1 MKKIK
6 QLFVVLVSL
15 GLLASLCL
23 NWSRHQ
29 VEQANRSM
37 ETVMDYQ
44 ALVRMADSEGLSRQ
58 SVFKKFKDA
67 GVTTLAVSDRTIMDM
82 AGEGLVTYYTGGE
95 LLRQKEIGGLSPS
108 WQAIVSS
115 PDFTYQAVYLADGTS
130 RRTFDALIETLGA
143 RFDRDRFQ
151 KVSDTPRVY
160 MLKAPTALNKNPFSQ
175 DQLGIQETPSC
186 LRLYSSD

>member
-1 MKKIK
+1 VKKIK

-95 LLRQKEIGGLSPS
+95 LLRQKEIGGLSPGRPLYPHRILPIRLS
-108 WQAIVSS
+108 TWPMERAAAPLMPSLKHWAPVL
-115 PDFTYQAVYLADGTS
+115 TGTAS
-130 RRTFDALIETLGA
+130 RRSPIRPVSTCSRLRRPSIRILSA
-143 RFDRDRFQ
+143 RTSWASRKR
-151 KVSDTPRVY
+151 P
-160 MLKAPTALNKNPFSQ
+160 
-175 DQLGIQETPSC
+175 
-186 LRLYSSD
+186 

>member
-37 ETVMDYQ
+37 ETVMNYQ

-143 RFDRDRFQ
+143 VLTGTASRRSPIRP
-151 KVSDTPRVY
+151 VSTCSR
-160 MLKAPTALNKNPFSQ
+160 LRR
-175 DQLGIQETPSC
+175 PSIRI
-186 LRLYSSD
+186 LSARTSWASRKRP

>member
-44 ALVRMADSEGLSRQ
+44 ALVRMADSEGL
-58 SVFKKFKDA
+58 
-67 GVTTLAVSDRTIMDM
+67 
-82 AGEGLVTYYTGGE
+82 
-95 LLRQKEIGGLSPS
+95 
-108 WQAIVSS
+108 
-115 PDFTYQAVYLADGTS
+115 
-130 RRTFDALIETLGA
+130 
-143 RFDRDRFQ
+143 
-151 KVSDTPRVY
+151 
-160 MLKAPTALNKNPFSQ
+160 
-175 DQLGIQETPSC
+175 
-186 LRLYSSD
+186 

>member
-82 AGEGLVTYYTGGE
+82 AGAKA
-95 LLRQKEIGGLSPS
+95 LLLTIR
-108 WQAIVSS
+108 AASS
-115 PDFTYQAVYLADGTS
+115 CVKRKSAA
-130 RRTFDALIETLGA
+130 
-143 RFDRDRFQ
+143 
-151 KVSDTPRVY
+151 
-160 MLKAPTALNKNPFSQ
+160 
-175 DQLGIQETPSC
+175 
-186 LRLYSSD
+186 